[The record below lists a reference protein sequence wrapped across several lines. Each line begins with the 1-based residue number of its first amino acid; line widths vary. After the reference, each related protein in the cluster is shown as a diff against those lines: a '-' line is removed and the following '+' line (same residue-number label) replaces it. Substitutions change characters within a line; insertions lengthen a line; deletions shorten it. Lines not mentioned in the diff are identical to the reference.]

1 MSRKLKTDIPG
12 VDWRVPIEDARER
25 GFAKIFAGRVARPL
39 PLVVEIGFGR
49 GEFLLEF
56 AQRAPEQAFVGVE
69 VSYKRALK
77 MARRLARLGVA
88 NVAIVEA
95 RAEEVLRDALADAS
109 VACFWLNFP
118 DPWPKKRHARRR
130 FVQPETLA
138 WVARRL
144 VPGGLLRIAT
154 DDPDYAEWIDAHLA
168 AIPELHNCYA
178 PDRWCSAAQD
188 RPVTAYEL
196 EWRALGRS
204 FHFFEY
210 ARAGRER
217 CRGEPGVGDSTRFS
231 SRADA
236 GRRIPR
242 DARAGSR

>member
-12 VDWRVPIEDARER
+12 IDWRVPIADARER
-25 GFAKIFAGRVARPL
+25 GFAKIFAGRVAHPL

-49 GEFLLEF
+49 GEFLLEL
-56 AQRAPEQAFVGVE
+56 AQREPEQGFVGIE

-77 MARRLARLGVA
+77 MARRLAKLTIA
-88 NVAIVEA
+88 NVAIVEG
-95 RAEEVLRDALADAS
+95 RAEEVLRDGLEDAS

-138 WVARRL
+138 LLARRL
-144 VPGGLLRIAT
+144 VPGGVLRIAT
-154 DDPDYAEWIDAHLA
+154 DDPDYAEWIDAQLA
-168 AIPELHNCYA
+168 AEPKLENRYA
-178 PDRWCSAAQD
+178 PERW
-188 RPVTAYEL
+188 RPAVEGRLATAYEL

-210 ARAGRER
+210 ARR
-217 CRGEPGVGDSTRFS
+217 P
-231 SRADA
+231 
-236 GRRIPR
+236 
-242 DARAGSR
+242 

>member
-1 MSRKLKTDIPG
+1 VSRRLKTDIPG
-12 VDWRVPIEDARER
+12 VDWRASIDDARER
-25 GFAKIFAGRVARPL
+25 GFAKIFAGRVAHPL

-49 GEFLLEF
+49 GEFLLEL

-77 MARRLARLGVA
+77 MARRLARLPIA
-88 NVAIVEA
+88 NVAIVEG
-95 RAEEVLRDALADAS
+95 RAEDVLRDALEDAS

-130 FVQPETLA
+130 FVQADALA
-138 WVARRL
+138 LLARRL

-168 AIPELHNCYA
+168 GAPELLNCYA
-178 PDRWCSAAQD
+178 PDRWRPAVPD
-188 RPVTAYEL
+188 RPATAYEL

-210 ARAGRER
+210 AR
-217 CRGEPGVGDSTRFS
+217 
-231 SRADA
+231 
-236 GRRIPR
+236 
-242 DARAGSR
+242 GSP

>member
-1 MSRKLKTDIPG
+1 MSRTLKTDIPG
-12 VDWRVPIEDARER
+12 IDWRVSIAEAHER

-49 GEFLLEF
+49 GEFLLEL

-77 MARRLARLGVA
+77 MARRLARQEITNIAL
-88 NVAIVEA
+88 VEG

-130 FVQPETLA
+130 FVQPDSLA
-138 WVARRL
+138 LLARRL
-144 VPGGLLRIAT
+144 VTGGLLRIAT
-154 DDPDYAEWIDAHLA
+154 DDPDYAAWIDAHLA
-168 AIPELHNCYA
+168 AVPELENCYA
-178 PDRWCSAAQD
+178 PDRWRPAVSDRAA
-188 RPVTAYEL
+188 TAYEL

-210 ARAGRER
+210 ARR
-217 CRGEPGVGDSTRFS
+217 
-231 SRADA
+231 
-236 GRRIPR
+236 
-242 DARAGSR
+242 

>member
-1 MSRKLKTDIPG
+1 MTRRIKTDIPG
-12 VDWRVPIEDARER
+12 IDWRVSIDEAREQ
-25 GFAKIFAGRVARPL
+25 GFAKVFAGRVAHPL

-49 GEFLLEF
+49 GEFLLEM

-77 MARRLARLGVA
+77 MARRLAKL
-88 NVAIVEA
+88 AIPNIAVVEG

-130 FVQPETLA
+130 FVQPESLA
-138 WVARRL
+138 WITRRL
-144 VPGGLLRIAT
+144 VPGGVVRIAT
-154 DDPDYAEWIDAHLA
+154 DDPDYAEWIDERLA
-168 AIPELHNCYA
+168 AVSELANCYA
-178 PDRWCSAAQD
+178 PERWRAAVED
-188 RPVTAYEL
+188 RPATAYEL

-210 ARAGRER
+210 ARR
-217 CRGEPGVGDSTRFS
+217 T
-231 SRADA
+231 
-236 GRRIPR
+236 
-242 DARAGSR
+242 